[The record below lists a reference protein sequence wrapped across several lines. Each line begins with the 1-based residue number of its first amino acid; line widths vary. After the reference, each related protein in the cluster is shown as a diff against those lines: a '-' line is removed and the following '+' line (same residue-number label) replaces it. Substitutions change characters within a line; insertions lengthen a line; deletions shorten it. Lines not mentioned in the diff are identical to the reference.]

1 MPAYARSAPDSLVVE
16 FSRDGE
22 APETQLVL
30 GLKSDR
36 ARVGER
42 ALVYAI
48 GMLVSR
54 RLLLVGDRLTVRAG
68 DGVDLAA
75 NENEPPR

>member
-1 MPAYARSAPDSLVVE
+1 MPVYARSEPDSLVVE
-16 FSRDGE
+16 FARDGE

-30 GLKSDR
+30 GLSVDR
-36 ARVGER
+36 ARAGER

-48 GMLVSR
+48 GMLINR

-68 DGVDLAA
+68 DGVHLA
-75 NENEPPR
+75 ENEPPR